1 MDWTERWL
9 LAYAFTQLVEMGV
22 YAQAHP
28 RVALDGVPPRP
39 PGERLAIAFAAS
51 GITHPLV
58 WFAIPAL
65 AELWFGVRD
74 WNGVV
79 ALAEA
84 FAVLTEAALLAAFG
98 VRWALL
104 WALAANGTSFLCGW
118 FCYLVFPAW

>member
-1 MDWTERWL
+1 VDWTERWL

-104 WALAANGTSFLCGW
+104 WAGTSFLCGW